1 MTGLLDELGETWVHY
16 QTPLQFRA
24 PLLESR
30 ERDEAAAMMDASW
43 VVIYPEQPTAWSWA
57 TPSRVK
63 KPE

>member
-1 MTGLLDELGETWVHY
+1 MTGLLDELGDTWVHY
-16 QTPLQFRA
+16 QTSFQFRA

-43 VVIYPEQPTAWSWA
+43 LVIYPKQPAAWSRA

-63 KPE
+63 KPV